1 MTNYNLTSFPL
12 YLHHIA
18 SWIGLLVVGL
28 HLGLHAPQYSRL
40 RGEGW
45 LAVSHNMAVA
55 RDPVAGSYADMKRF
69 HDRAYSL
76 ISEALNIDESG
87 VGELH
92 IQYASMS

>member
-1 MTNYNLTSFPL
+1 MMNYNLTSFRL
-12 YLHHIA
+12 YLHPHIA
-18 SWIGLLVVGL
+18 GLLIV
-28 HLGLHAPQYSRL
+28 GLHAPQYSRL

-45 LAVSHNMAVA
+45 LAVSHSMAVA

-92 IQYASMS
+92 VQYASMS

>member
-1 MTNYNLTSFPL
+1 MNYNLTSFPL
-12 YLHHIA
+12 YLHHHIA
-18 SWIGLLVVGL
+18 SWIGLLVV
-28 HLGLHAPQYSRL
+28 GLHAPQYSRL

-55 RDPVAGSYADMKRF
+55 RDPVAGSYADMKGF

-92 IQYASMS
+92 VQYASMS